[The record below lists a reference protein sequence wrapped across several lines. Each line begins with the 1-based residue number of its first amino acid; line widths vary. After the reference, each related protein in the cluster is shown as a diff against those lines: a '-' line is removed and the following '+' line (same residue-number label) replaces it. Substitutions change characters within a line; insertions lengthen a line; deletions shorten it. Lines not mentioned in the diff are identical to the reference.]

1 MSRTTMNGKSNCPP
15 EPESPA
21 TVLCKL
27 FSDQVSEH
35 LCLLRK
41 KELDLKGCFSC
52 EGCPMD
58 ATIRRQLKFI
68 KEVLGLSHDRSV

>member
-1 MSRTTMNGKSNCPP
+1 MSRTTMSSKSNCPP
-15 EPESPA
+15 EHDGPA
-21 TVLCKL
+21 TVQCKL

-58 ATIRRQLKFI
+58 AIMRRQLKFI
-68 KEVLGLSHDRSV
+68 KEVLGLSRDRSA